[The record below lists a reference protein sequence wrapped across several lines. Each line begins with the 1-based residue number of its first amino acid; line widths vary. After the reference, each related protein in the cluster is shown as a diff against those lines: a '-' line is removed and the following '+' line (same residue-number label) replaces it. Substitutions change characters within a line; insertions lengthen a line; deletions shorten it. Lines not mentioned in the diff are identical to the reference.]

1 MAHANVVRRN
11 MSLEQWTL
19 RNFERYEE
27 FVVEECFPSG
37 PWKVREGEYHPD
49 GYRWFGDFREI
60 REGERWGGPDA
71 TAWFEGE
78 VRIPRELGG
87 KELYFQMLTPAEV
100 IVSSGGRLLDGLD
113 PNRMRFL
120 LTRGAEAGEC
130 FPLVMEAYTRSKPDD
145 DRNPRAAA
153 LRGCVQ
159 VFSPPVLVRI
169 DHAVQSLVYDL
180 RVIYLT
186 AFGGHIKDDIKE
198 YLQKK
203 VRSILRLMPPL
214 EADRKAWQAALP
226 AVKGFI
232 DEEVYGARHSFAKEG
247 RLACVCHSHLDIAYF
262 WRVRQTVQKNAR
274 TVLIQLNLMDR
285 YPEFSYAH
293 SQAWAYEMLE
303 LHYPSLFERVKRR
316 IAEGRWE
323 IVGAMYVEPDCNV
336 VCAESLIRQVLLG
349 KRFFQEKFGVDVD
362 NCWLPDVF
370 GNSAVL
376 PQILRK
382 SGVRYFVSNK
392 MSTWNDTNRFPHNHF
407 IWKGVDGSEVFAC
420 VPPVH
425 FITWMDPNQA
435 AEHWEALQDKDR
447 VEESLQMFGY
457 GDGGSGAADEMLEY
471 FHRQRKLPGIPVQR
485 LTTAAEFLRRNFRD
499 SGDLAVWE
507 GDLYLEMH
515 RGTFTNKGVLKKQNR
530 RGEAALGALEAL
542 CVSAS
547 TAGMAYP
554 GEEIR
559 RLWKILLLN
568 QFHDILP
575 GSHTAPV
582 TRDALEDYRG
592 LFEGVRRL
600 KEEALSYLTEGEE
613 GAWSV
618 YNHGGGR
625 RSGLAY
631 WFGASEAPG
640 AGLTDSSG
648 SEVSPVAGAP
658 GAGPVPGFPPEVPG
672 QEFVRPDG
680 NRVWGAA
687 YEGAE
692 PFTAV
697 PLERAAPG
705 AETQDGV
712 NADFTRAGD
721 FGNLTAAAADSTD
734 SDGSA
739 EARRLKASAEG
750 LESPWFSVGFD
761 GRGRIIELYDKT
773 HRRMLNEPGT
783 VMNEWQIF
791 EDRPGR
797 YSAWDIS
804 ERFEDRLMDC
814 GNWCR
819 PTVVEEGP
827 LSAAVRWERSF
838 GESRAVLIIRV
849 FRRERRV
856 EFDCFVDWRERETLL
871 KTAFPLDLRAP
882 FYSCD
887 NSAGFTVY
895 ENHRN
900 TSWQQARFEV
910 PCGRWVNLSEGYF
923 GAALVNDGKYGADVR
938 GGCIRLSLLRGSIR
952 PDFRSDLGEHR
963 FRYALVTHDGKGEV
977 ETLLDQAR
985 ELNEPLEL
993 LRGLK
998 ALPMEPVLR
1007 VEPSDR
1013 IVSLALKQAE
1023 DGSGD
1028 IIYRGVEYSGTA
1040 AEVIIHLGFDARE
1053 VFLTDLMERP
1063 GTSPDRAGRRIR
1075 FRVGAF
1081 EIFTLRLA
1089 RPARPARPER

>member
-1 MAHANVVRRN
+1 MAHVDVVRRN
-11 MSLEQWTL
+11 ISFEQWTL

-27 FVVEECFPSG
+27 FVVEESFPSG
-37 PWKVREGEYHPD
+37 IWKVREGEYHPE
-49 GYRWFGDFREI
+49 GYRWHNEFREI

-71 TAWFEGE
+71 TAWFEGK
-78 VRIPRELGG
+78 VTIPRELGG
-87 KELYFQMLTPAEV
+87 KEVYFQMLTPAEV

-120 LTRGAEAGEC
+120 LTQGAEPGES
-130 FPLVMEAYTRSKPDD
+130 FSLVMEAYTRSKPDD

-159 VFSPPVLVRI
+159 VFAPPVLVRI
-169 DHAVQSLVYDL
+169 NHAVQGLVYDL

-186 AFGGHIKDDIKE
+186 AFGNHIKEDIRQ
-198 YLQKK
+198 YLQNK
-203 VRSILRLMPPL
+203 VRNILRLIPPL
-214 EADRKAWQAALP
+214 DAAREAWTAALP
-226 AVKGFI
+226 ALRAYI
-232 DEEVYGARHSFAKEG
+232 DKDVYGAGHSFAKEG
-247 RLACVCHSHLDIAYF
+247 RLACVSHSHLDIAYF
-262 WRVRQTVQKNAR
+262 WRTRQTVQKNAR

-303 LHYPSLFERVKRR
+303 LYYPSLFERVKQR

-336 VCAESLIRQVLLG
+336 VCAESLIRQVLCG
-349 KRFFQEKFGVDVD
+349 KRYFQEKFGVEVE

-407 IWKGVDGSEVFAC
+407 IWRGVDGSEVFAC

-435 AEHWEALQDKDR
+435 AEHWEALQDKER
-447 VEESLQMFGY
+447 VEESLQMYGY
-457 GDGGSGAADEMLEY
+457 GDGGSGASDEMLEY
-471 FHRQRKLPGIPVQR
+471 FHRQQKLPGIPVQR
-485 LTTAAEFLRRNFRD
+485 LTTAAEFLSRNFND
-499 SGDLAVWE
+499 SADLAVWE

-515 RGTFTNKGVLKKQNR
+515 RGTFTNKAVLKKQNR
-530 RGEAALGALEAL
+530 RGEIALGALEAL

-547 TAGMAYP
+547 AEGMAYP

-559 RLWKILLLN
+559 RLWKILMLN

-582 TRDALEDYRG
+582 TRDAVEDYRG
-592 LFEGVRRL
+592 LFEGVERL
-600 KEEALSYLTEGEE
+600 KDEALSYLTERED
-613 GAWSV
+613 GAWSL
-618 YNHGGGR
+618 YNHSGCC
-625 RSGLAY
+625 RSGVAY
-631 WFGASEAPG
+631 CREGALGLPPG
-640 AGLTDSSG
+640 L
-648 SEVSPVAGAP
+648 PQ
-658 GAGPVPGFPPEVPG
+658 
-672 QEFVRPDG
+672 QEMIRPDG
-680 NRVWGAA
+680 GKVLGAA

-692 PFTAV
+692 PFSASA
-697 PLERAAPG
+697 LEDVCPALGKG
-705 AETQDGV
+705 A
-712 NADFTRAGD
+712 ADFKESRP
-721 FGNLTAAAADSTD
+721 
-734 SDGSA
+734 
-739 EARRLKASAEG
+739 LKASAEG

-761 GRGRIIELYDKT
+761 GQGRITGIYDKT
-773 HRRMLNEPGT
+773 HRRMLNQPGT
-783 VMNEWQIF
+783 VLNEWQLF

-797 YSAWDIS
+797 YSAWDIV
-804 ERFEDRLMDC
+804 ERFEDRLIDC

-827 LSAAVRWERSF
+827 LSAAIRWERSF
-838 GESRAVLIIRV
+838 GESRAVQIIRV
-849 FRRERRV
+849 FLGQRRV

-871 KTAFPLDLRAP
+871 KTAFPLDMHAP

-887 NSAGFTVY
+887 NSAGFTMY

-900 TSWQQARFEV
+900 TSWQKARFEV

-923 GAALVNDGKYGADVR
+923 GAALVNDGKYGVDVR
-938 GGCIRLSLLRGSIR
+938 GGQIRLSLLRSSIR
-952 PDFRSDLGEHR
+952 PDARSDLGEHR
-963 FRYALVTHDGKGEV
+963 FRYALVTHNGRGEAAA
-977 ETLLDQAR
+977 LLNEAR
-985 ELNEPLEL
+985 EINEPLEL
-993 LRGLK
+993 LRGFR
-998 ALPMEPVLR
+998 AVSIRSVLR
-1007 VEPSDR
+1007 AEPSER

-1023 DGSGD
+1023 DGGGD

-1040 AEVIIHLGFDARE
+1040 AEVVLHLGFDARE
-1053 VFLTDLMERP
+1053 VFLTDMMERP
-1063 GTSPDRAGRRIR
+1063 EKSLNADGRRVC

-1081 EIFTLRLA
+1081 EIFTLRLV
-1089 RPARPARPER
+1089 RMLKL